1 MVGIYKI
8 TNQIN
13 GKSYIG
19 KSINIE
25 DRWMRHRS
33 RAFQK
38 NDTQYDSCLYR
49 AIRKYQLC
57 NFTFEV
63 IDECSI
69 EELDEKEIF
78 YIDFYDTFY
87 TNNGYNMT
95 RGGDGGLKKDYT
107 EVCELWN
114 AGYAIGDIAKK
125 INGTRNTVKH
135 ILKACQTDYSEEE
148 ARVRGKKKKSYSI
161 NQYEL
166 DGTFIKTWDSSK
178 QIERELHID
187 HSGII
192 DCCNWVRRTAG
203 GYKWKYAERSETA
216 AMADLLD

>member
-1 MVGIYKI
+1 MIGIYKI

-19 KSINIE
+19 KSVDIE

-38 NDTQYDSCLYR
+38 NDNQYNSYLYR

-63 IDECSI
+63 VEECSM
-69 EELDEKEIF
+69 EELDDKEIF
-78 YIDFYDTFY
+78 YIDLYDSFY
-87 TNNGYNMT
+87 TKNGYNMT
-95 RGGDGGLKKDYT
+95 RGGDGSLKQDYN

-114 AGYAIGDIAKK
+114 AGYTISDIAKQ

-135 ILKACQTDYSEEE
+135 ILKICDAGYSEDE
-148 ARVRGKKKKSYSI
+148 ARQRGKKKKSYTI
-161 NQYEL
+161 NQY
-166 DGTFIKTWDSSK
+166 DINGNFIKTWESSR

-187 HSGII
+187 HSDVIS
-192 DCCNWVRRTAG
+192 CCNWVYKTAG